1 MTTASPAEPAD
12 EPTAGQDPAG
22 ARLDGALVVLMLAL
36 YAPLLFFGYGSD
48 NDTYLVLDS
57 GRGLLRDHTYTP
69 SRNPGYFLYE
79 LTTGVLSQVGGSV
92 LCNAAT
98 LAMAV
103 VSLLCFLKICRRLEV
118 PRPHLLGLLLV
129 IHPALWVNGTCTME
143 YVWALALVLAGTLL
157 VIKRSYGVAAVLL
170 GLAIAIRSTSF
181 IAAGLVLGYALLARR
196 PDRGRVVLAGFIA
209 VVIGGLFYLP
219 PFRQAGF
226 SLAFLKPMT
235 GGSEL
240 WTLKLRLA
248 RFVYKNLYFWG
259 LLGSLALPVLLLLGW
274 RRLLDPGRRR
284 VVLACAGV
292 VAAYEALF
300 LKYPIEIA
308 YLLPTLPAVL
318 ILLGIGLA
326 HRPVVI
332 GAFGVLLLSY
342 AALNLNIA
350 RPDQHDRATGGA
362 VGLWVEP
369 GYVLQ
374 DARKRQA
381 LRGCDS
387 YDCWVAVT
395 KEEGR

>member
-1 MTTASPAEPAD
+1 
-12 EPTAGQDPAG
+12 
-22 ARLDGALVVLMLAL
+22 
-36 YAPLLFFGYGSD
+36 
-48 NDTYLVLDS
+48 VLDS

-143 YVWALALVLAGTLL
+143 YVWALALLLRGTLL
-157 VIKRSYGVAAVLL
+157 FINRSYGVAAVLL

-235 GGSEL
+235 GGS
-240 WTLKLRLA
+240 
-248 RFVYKNLYFWG
+248 
-259 LLGSLALPVLLLLGW
+259 
-274 RRLLDPGRRR
+274 
-284 VVLACAGV
+284 
-292 VAAYEALF
+292 
-300 LKYPIEIA
+300 
-308 YLLPTLPAVL
+308 
-318 ILLGIGLA
+318 
-326 HRPVVI
+326 
-332 GAFGVLLLSY
+332 
-342 AALNLNIA
+342 
-350 RPDQHDRATGGA
+350 
-362 VGLWVEP
+362 
-369 GYVLQ
+369 
-374 DARKRQA
+374 
-381 LRGCDS
+381 
-387 YDCWVAVT
+387 
-395 KEEGR
+395 

>member
-1 MTTASPAEPAD
+1 
-12 EPTAGQDPAG
+12 
-22 ARLDGALVVLMLAL
+22 
-36 YAPLLFFGYGSD
+36 
-48 NDTYLVLDS
+48 
-57 GRGLLRDHTYTP
+57 
-69 SRNPGYFLYE
+69 
-79 LTTGVLSQVGGSV
+79 
-92 LCNAAT
+92 
-98 LAMAV
+98 
-103 VSLLCFLKICRRLEV
+103 
-118 PRPHLLGLLLV
+118 
-129 IHPALWVNGTCTME
+129 
-143 YVWALALVLAGTLL
+143 
-157 VIKRSYGVAAVLL
+157 
-170 GLAIAIRSTSF
+170 
-181 IAAGLVLGYALLARR
+181 
-196 PDRGRVVLAGFIA
+196 VLAGFIA

-342 AALNLNIA
+342 AALNHNIA

>member
-1 MTTASPAEPAD
+1 VTTASPAEPAD

-143 YVWALALVLAGTLL
+143 YVWALALLLAGTLL

>member
-143 YVWALALVLAGTLL
+143 YVWALALLLAGTLL